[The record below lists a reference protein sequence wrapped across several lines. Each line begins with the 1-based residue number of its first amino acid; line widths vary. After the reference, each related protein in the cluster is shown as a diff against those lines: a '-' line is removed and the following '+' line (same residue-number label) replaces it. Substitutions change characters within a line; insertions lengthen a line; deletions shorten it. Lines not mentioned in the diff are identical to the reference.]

1 MMCKKKLIWI
11 CSLIVAVV
19 LCGGIFLHLIL
30 APRELQPS
38 GDRRIPIEKIATSM
52 ILDKDVILSDAELE
66 SLVAQVLPLDW
77 NEFSLRS
84 DLAKEKFHLCI
95 RVPYKKKKF
104 FVSMDVLPEITGE
117 NIVLR
122 FSDAHIGRLPVPVS
136 FVLKRM
142 ESITVSGDSII
153 IPNSWCFDIRGL
165 TTKVH
170 IKNFEKIS
178 GGNTS
183 VRFQAK
189 ISIK

>member
-1 MMCKKKLIWI
+1 M
-11 CSLIVAVV
+11 AVV

-30 APRELQPS
+30 APCELQS
-38 GDRRIPIEKIATSM
+38 REDRRIPIEKIATSV
-52 ILDKDVILSDAELE
+52 ILGKDVTLSDAELE
-66 SLVAQVLPLDW
+66 SLVAQMLPLNW
-77 NEFSLRS
+77 SEFSLQS
-84 DLAKEKFHLCI
+84 DFAKENFHLCI

-136 FVLKRM
+136 FILKRM
-142 ESITVSGDSII
+142 ESITVSGNSII

-170 IKNFEKIS
+170 IKNFQKVS
-178 GGNTS
+178 CGNTS

-189 ISIK
+189 VSIK